1 MVVNQALSF
10 VRLLWSAQFHASLSI
25 STLVF
30 AIILSPNDFCSQ
42 AHILYSQDRSETST
56 STSADGAVRSNEVAQ
71 GKQGAI
77 VTGSTQSRDAGLA
90 MLQQGGNAID
100 AAVASLLV
108 QSVVE
113 NHLFCFG
120 SEVPIIVYDAER
132 KVVEVIVGLGAA
144 PRLATPEWFHEH
156 RQGVI
161 QGRGDIANAVVP
173 SFLDACLTALE
184 RYGSRSFTECAQA
197 MLVVLKERAEQDPT
211 QLAAKDRQNRDKPD
225 EALAKA
231 EATIKHHQNFLRLM
245 ERLVEAEQGSQ
256 DRKQGLRKV
265 SDYFY
270 LGPIARELDQWSQAN
285 GGLLRYVDFAQHVTR
300 IDQPQSISWHGYTVY
315 KCGVWTQGPYMLQTL
330 RMLETTDLE
339 KLGHNS
345 VEYVHTIVEHMKLAL
360 ADRDAYF
367 GDPHFVDVP
376 IEELLSDEY
385 IAMRRSLVDPHK
397 ASLEQLPGDPWN
409 MKPLLGVA
417 PQDHQVHSGTS
428 NDTTSCLVADAM
440 GNVVSATPSGW
451 GGVIAGDTGIEL
463 GSRMI
468 GLTAWDGHPSV
479 VAPGKRPRITLTP
492 TLVMEGE
499 RPIMAISVAGGDQ
512 QDQTSLQVLLNR
524 LIFQM
529 DPLAAA
535 RSPRFGTDHHIN
547 WFGHEPAKL
556 GSLTAP
562 ENLNDT
568 MDRFQELGHTLQ
580 LKRPAASAVILT
592 IDPQSGV
599 KEAVGD
605 RGRYSGA
612 Y

>member
-1 MVVNQALSF
+1 MLVNRALSF
-10 VRLLWSAQFHASLSI
+10 VRMLSRAPLRMSLVCGALLFSSVLSANNL
-25 STLVF
+25 
-30 AIILSPNDFCSQ
+30 Q
-42 AHILYSQDRSETST
+42 AQEEAEPAGST
-56 STSADGAVRSNEVAQ
+56 SSDGAIRSNEVAQ

-77 VTGSTQSRDAGLA
+77 VTGSALSRDAGLA
-90 MLQQGGNAID
+90 MLQQGGNAVD
-100 AAVASLLV
+100 AAVSSLLV

-113 NHLFCFG
+113 NQLFCFG

-132 KVVEVIVGLGAA
+132 KAVEVIAGLGAA
-144 PRLATPEWFHEH
+144 PRLASPEWFHEH

-173 SFLDACLTALE
+173 GFLDACLTALE

-197 MLVVLKERAEQDPT
+197 MLAVLRERANQDPT
-211 QLAAKDRQNRDKPD
+211 TLAARDRQNRSKPD
-225 EALAKA
+225 EAMAKA
-231 EATIKHHQNFLRLM
+231 KATVKHHQNFLRLI
-245 ERLVEAEQGSQ
+245 ERLVEAEQGSH
-256 DRKQGLRKV
+256 DRKQGLRRV

-270 LGPIARELDQWSQAN
+270 RGPIARELDQWSQAN
-285 GGLLRYVDFAQHVTR
+285 GGLLRYVDLAQHVTR
-300 IDQPQSISWHGYTVY
+300 IDEPLSISWNGYTIY

-345 VEYVHTIVEHMKLAL
+345 VEYVHMIVEHMKLAL

-367 GDPHFVDVP
+367 GDPHFVEVP
-376 IEELLSDEY
+376 IQPLLSDEY
-385 IAMRRSLVDPHK
+385 IAMRRGLVDNQR

-409 MKPLLGVA
+409 MKPLLGAA
-417 PQDHQVHSGTS
+417 PREHKVHSGTS
-428 NDTTSCLVADAM
+428 SDTTSCLVADAM

-468 GLTAWDGHPSV
+468 GLTAWEGHPSV

-492 TLVMEGE
+492 TLVMRND
-499 RPIMAISVAGGDQ
+499 RPVLAISVAGGDQ

-524 LIFQM
+524 LIFRM

-535 RSPRFGTDHHIN
+535 RSPRIGTDHHLN

-562 ENLNDT
+562 ENLNSD
-568 MDRFQELGHTLQ
+568 MERFKELGHKLE
-580 LKRPAASAVILT
+580 LKRPAASAVVLT
-592 IDPQSGV
+592 VDPESGV
-599 KEAVGD
+599 KAAAGD
-605 RGRYSGA
+605 RGRYAGA

>member
-1 MVVNQALSF
+1 MVMNLSHSF
-10 VRLLWSAQFHASLSI
+10 GRRSKNFLLRPRRILFSSMLS
-25 STLVF
+25 V
-30 AIILSPNDFCSQ
+30 AI
-42 AHILYSQDRSETST
+42 ATGTLYSQD
-56 STSADGAVRSNEVAQ
+56 ADEPASPASDGVVRSNGLAQ

-113 NHLFCFG
+113 NQLFCFG

-132 KVVEVIVGLGAA
+132 KVVEVIVGQGAA
-144 PRLATPEWFHEH
+144 PRLATPEWFHEN
-156 RQGVI
+156 RKGLI

-173 SFLDACLTALE
+173 GFLDACLTALD
-184 RYGSRSFTECAQA
+184 RYGSRSFTECAQS
-197 MLVVLKERAEQDPT
+197 MLTILKERANQDPAK
-211 QLAAKDRQNRDKPD
+211 LAERDRQNRNN
-225 EALAKA
+225 AKA
-231 EATIKHHQNFLRLM
+231 ALRKAESTVKHHQNFLRLV
-245 ERLVEAEQGSQ
+245 ERLVEAERGSE
-256 DRKQGLRKV
+256 DRRQGLRRV
-265 SDYFY
+265 ADYFY
-270 LGPIARELDQWSQAN
+270 RGPIAREVDQWSREN

-300 IDQPQSISWHGYTVY
+300 IDEPLSINWNGYTVY

-330 RMLETTDLE
+330 RMLEGTDLQT
-339 KLGHNS
+339 LGHNS
-345 VEYVHTIVEHMKLAL
+345 VDYVHMVVEHMKLAL

-367 GDPHFVDVP
+367 ADPHFEEVP
-376 IEELLSDEY
+376 IQALLSDDY
-385 IAMRRSLVDPHK
+385 IAMRRGLVDMQK
-397 ASLEQLPGDPWN
+397 ASQEQLPGDPWN
-409 MKPLLGVA
+409 GKALLGIP
-417 PQDHQVHSGTS
+417 PQDHKAYSGYS
-428 NDTTSCLVADAM
+428 SDTTSCLVADAL

-468 GLTAWDGHPSV
+468 GLTAWVGHPSV

-492 TLVMEGE
+492 TLVMQGD
-499 RPIMAISVAGGDQ
+499 RPVMAISVAGGDQ
-512 QDQTSLQVLLNR
+512 QDQTSLQVFLNR
-524 LIFQM
+524 IVFGM

-562 ENLNDT
+562 ENLNPELDRLKT
-568 MDRFQELGHTLQ
+568 MGHKLE

-592 IDPQSGV
+592 IDPATGL
-599 KEAVGD
+599 KEAAGD
-605 RGRYSGA
+605 RGRFSGA
-612 Y
+612 F